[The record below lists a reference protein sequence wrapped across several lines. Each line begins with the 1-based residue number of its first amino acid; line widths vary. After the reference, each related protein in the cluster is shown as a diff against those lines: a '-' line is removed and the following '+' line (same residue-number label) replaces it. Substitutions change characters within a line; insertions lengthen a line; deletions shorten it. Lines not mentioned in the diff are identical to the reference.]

1 MITVALIGPDGA
13 GKSTISRLLER
24 EPLPGPLKRI
34 YMGVNLE
41 SSGLMLPT
49 TRLALAVK
57 RARGRRA
64 DMVAP
69 TVQPP
74 SPAGSPVDRALRGG
88 VRTVRLVL
96 WLAEEWFRQLVAT
109 YHRRRGSIVVFDRH
123 FYADYYHADVA
134 ANGRRSITSRVHGQL
149 LEHLYPK
156 PDLVICLD
164 APGSVLF
171 ARKGEA
177 SAEWLERRRQQY
189 LSLREALPGF
199 VVVDADRPLDAVTR
213 EVATVITEFV
223 EKRRT

>member
-1 MITVALIGPDGA
+1 
-13 GKSTISRLLER
+13 
-24 EPLPGPLKRI
+24 
-34 YMGVNLE
+34 
-41 SSGLMLPT
+41 
-49 TRLALAVK
+49 
-57 RARGRRA
+57 
-64 DMVAP
+64 
-69 TVQPP
+69 
-74 SPAGSPVDRALRGG
+74 
-88 VRTVRLVL
+88 
-96 WLAEEWFRQLVAT
+96 VAT

-149 LEHLYPK
+149 LEHVYPK

-189 LSLREALPGF
+189 LSLREVLPGF

>member
-1 MITVALIGPDGA
+1 VITVALIGPDGA
-13 GKSTISRLLER
+13 GKSTISRALER

-41 SSGLMLPT
+41 SSSLMLPT

-57 RARGRRA
+57 RARGGRA
-64 DMVAP
+64 DLVAP
-69 TVQPP
+69 TAPT
-74 SPAGSPVDRALRGG
+74 SSTSAGPVGRTVRGG
-88 VRTVRLVL
+88 VRTVRLLL

-109 YHRRRGSIVVFDRH
+109 YHRQRGSIVVFDRH

-134 ANGRRSITSRVHGQL
+134 ADGRRSITSRVHGRL
-149 LEHLYPK
+149 LQHAYPK

-164 APGSVLF
+164 APGHVLF

-189 LSLREALPGF
+189 LSLREVLPCF
-199 VVVDADRPLDAVTR
+199 VVVDADRPLEAVTH

-223 EKRRT
+223 EKRRP